1 MSENDKE
8 QRQLLRLAAVL
19 IVAIVGGAVWGPWGA
34 VVVALLLLV
43 ASSPLL
49 VASSPENLPEPKPSE
64 RESSVVLAS
73 PENLPEPKPSERES
87 WVVLASRASQFR
99 EYFSHLS
106 PGQKITEKNACE
118 LLYKNSKYIW
128 RGTQK
133 EFEALKEEVEKF
145 PAENLNDKS
154 AFYLV
159 ALEADEELP
168 GLARDASP
176 LERRDAFLAL
186 AGKAKIVWISPPL
199 HLNSF
204 ANKDFYLV

>member
-34 VVVALLLLV
+34 VVVALL
-43 ASSPLL
+43 LL

-106 PGQKITEKNACE
+106 PVQKITEKNACE

-145 PAENLNDKS
+145 PAENLND

-168 GLARDASP
+168 GLRKDASR
-176 LERRDAFLAL
+176 LKRRDAFLAL

>member
-1 MSENDKE
+1 MMNENNKE
-8 QRQLLRLAAVL
+8 QGELLAKLAAVGL
-19 IVAIVGGAVWGPWGA
+19 GAIVGGAIGGPIGA
-34 VVVALLLLV
+34 AVGAAAGLGFAELRL
-43 ASSPLL
+43 A
-49 VASSPENLPEPKPSE
+49 ENLPK
-64 RESSVVLAS
+64 
-73 PENLPEPKPSERES
+73 PEPPEPPTRLPSL
-87 WVVLASRASQFR
+87 VVLASRASQFR

-145 PAENLNDKS
+145 PAENLKS

-159 ALEADEELP
+159 ALEADEDLP
-168 GLARDASP
+168 GLARDTSP

-186 AGKAKIVWISPPL
+186 CSKAKIVWISPPL

>member
-1 MSENDKE
+1 
-8 QRQLLRLAAVL
+8 
-19 IVAIVGGAVWGPWGA
+19 
-34 VVVALLLLV
+34 
-43 ASSPLL
+43 
-49 VASSPENLPEPKPSE
+49 
-64 RESSVVLAS
+64 
-73 PENLPEPKPSERES
+73 
-87 WVVLASRASQFR
+87 VLASRASQFR

>member
-8 QRQLLRLAAVL
+8 QRELLAKLAAVGL
-19 IVAIVGGAVWGPWGA
+19 GAIAGGAIGRLIGAA
-34 VVVALLLLV
+34 VVAVTTLGLA
-43 ASSPLL
+43 
-49 VASSPENLPEPKPSE
+49 ENLLKPKPPEPPTRLPS
-64 RESSVVLAS
+64 L
-73 PENLPEPKPSERES
+73 
-87 WVVLASRASQFR
+87 VVLASRATQFR
-99 EYFSHLS
+99 KYLSRLS
-106 PGQKITEKNACE
+106 PGQKITEKTTCE

-133 EFEALKEEVEKF
+133 EFEALKEEVEKL
-145 PAENLNDKS
+145 PAENPNDES

-159 ALEADEELP
+159 ALETNEELP

-204 ANKDFYLV
+204 ANKGFYLV

>member
-8 QRQLLRLAAVL
+8 QGELLAKLAAVGL
-19 IVAIVGGAVWGPWGA
+19 GAIVGGAIGGPIGA
-34 VVVALLLLV
+34 AVGAAAGLG
-43 ASSPLL
+43 
-49 VASSPENLPEPKPSE
+49 
-64 RESSVVLAS
+64 LAELRLA
-73 PENLPEPKPSERES
+73 ENLPEPKPSERES

-145 PAENLNDKS
+145 PSENLNDES

-168 GLARDASP
+168 GLRKDASP

-186 AGKAKIVWISPPL
+186 CSKAKIVWISPPL

>member
-1 MSENDKE
+1 RVGLLSVATVPLDSLTGCTALGLAE
-8 QRQLLRLAAVL
+8 LRLA
-19 IVAIVGGAVWGPWGA
+19 
-34 VVVALLLLV
+34 
-43 ASSPLL
+43 
-49 VASSPENLPEPKPSE
+49 ENLLKPKPPEPPTRLPS
-64 RESSVVLAS
+64 L
-73 PENLPEPKPSERES
+73 
-87 WVVLASRASQFR
+87 VVLASRASQFR

-145 PAENLNDKS
+145 PAENLNDES

-159 ALEADEELP
+159 ALETDEELP
-168 GLARDASP
+168 GLRKDASP
-176 LERRDAFLAL
+176 LKRRDAFLAL
-186 AGKAKIVWISPPL
+186 CSKAKIIWISPPL